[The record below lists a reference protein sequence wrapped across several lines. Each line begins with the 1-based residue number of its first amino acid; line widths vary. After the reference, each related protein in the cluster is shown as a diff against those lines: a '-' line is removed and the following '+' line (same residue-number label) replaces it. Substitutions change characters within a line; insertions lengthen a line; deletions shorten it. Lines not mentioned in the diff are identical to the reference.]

1 MQAAPGVKSRPIP
14 TKPKGNCRC
23 QAQKP
28 CFDIP
33 TVSLTSAR
41 SLPHC
46 RRLLHTTLSKSNQF
60 LVSGAMSRYR
70 HGHRH
75 FNKFLVNLGKCAASR
90 CQVTLDSRERS
101 DVSDDEHRAVNVAI
115 PCLAYAWSGG
125 YRDLSAEMRPV
136 GSAVRPF
143 RAKSVVPEFILF
155 GRRIPVDSHG
165 AGGGRN

>member
-101 DVSDDEHRAVNVAI
+101 DVSDDEHRAVNVASRASLTRGRVDTETLVQRCG
-115 PCLAYAWSGG
+115 PLAA
-125 YRDLSAEMRPV
+125 RCALS
-136 GSAVRPF
+136 
-143 RAKSVVPEFILF
+143 AKSVVLEIILSN
-155 GRRIPVDSHG
+155 RRVTVDSHG